1 VAAAVHDEII
11 AAIHSAA
18 ILHQITGEAAYL
30 DYARGKL
37 LWYAGHY
44 EQYPPHGKHAG
55 KGRIGAQS
63 LDEATQTVELTEA
76 YWDLCPAL
84 SEDDGQGLPISC

>member
-1 VAAAVHDEII
+1 MYRGSPYDDAWRGAVQDEII

-18 ILHQITGEAAYL
+18 IVYRITGEAAYL

-37 LWYAGHY
+37 LWYAEHY

-55 KGRIGAQS
+55 KGRIGGNRWTRRRRRWS
-63 LDEATQTVELTEA
+63 
-76 YWDLCPAL
+76 
-84 SEDDGQGLPISC
+84 